1 MKGIQRNS
9 TWLEKPKT
17 PKWLKKNDNE
27 EIKEQIKNMDKKIKR
42 IAQYFGK
49 KTRKQKKWQN

>member
-1 MKGIQRNS
+1 MKEIQRNS

-27 EIKEQIKNMDKKIKR
+27 EIKEQIKNMDKKIER
-42 IAQYFGK
+42 IAQYFGIK
-49 KTRKQKKWQN
+49 N

>member
-1 MKGIQRNS
+1 MKGIQGSS

-27 EIKEQIKNMDKKIKR
+27 EIKEQIKNMDKKIER
-42 IAQYFGK
+42 IAQYFGIK
-49 KTRKQKKWQN
+49 N

>member
-1 MKGIQRNS
+1 MKRIQGNS

-27 EIKEQIKNMDKKIKR
+27 KIKEEKKN
-42 IAQYFGK
+42 
-49 KTRKQKKWQN
+49 KQKKKERIA